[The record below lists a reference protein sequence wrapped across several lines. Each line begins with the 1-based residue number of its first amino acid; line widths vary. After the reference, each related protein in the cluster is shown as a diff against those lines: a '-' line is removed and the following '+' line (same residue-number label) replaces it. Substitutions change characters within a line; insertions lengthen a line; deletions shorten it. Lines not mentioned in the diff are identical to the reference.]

1 MSLLDDGDACG
12 VMDEPLRK
20 LSRVERVEISIGRK
34 SKVWHP
40 NVMPDTRKTV
50 AKIGFPERFSE
61 NVKGGRHSR

>member
-1 MSLLDDGDACG
+1 MLLLDDEGAWD

-34 SKVWHP
+34 SKVWHR
-40 NVMPDTRKTV
+40 NVMLDTRKTV